1 MAIECWTS
9 SRSLPGA
16 ATATARRIED
26 EGWSGLT
33 FTDSQNLSGDPYVA
47 LTCAALATKRIGLGT
62 GVTNPWTR
70 HPAVTASAITC
81 VDVESNGRAAL
92 GIGRGD
98 SALAFLGLAPAPVDK
113 LREYLR
119 QLRTYLRGESL
130 TMDEASASAT
140 HRIGASLP
148 LASAPD
154 RSRLEWVA
162 TQYAGR
168 KPVPVFVVASGPK
181 VISAAAELADCV
193 TLALGAN
200 PERVRWGVELARGV
214 RRDVGLAAYVNVVV
228 DEDRERA
235 LAIGA
240 GSVASFA
247 RFSAIHGTVRGPVAA
262 SDKAAWEAIPHS
274 YQMTKHFQTGQQATH
289 VSPAF
294 AERFAILGP
303 ASYCIERLRE
313 LAALGVDRFHVVGAS
328 RDVDRE
334 VALTSHRRFVTE
346 VMAKL

>member
-1 MAIECWTS
+1 VEFWTS

-26 EGWSGLT
+26 EGWDGLT

-47 LTCAALATKRIGLGT
+47 LACAALATKRLGLGT

-98 SALAFLGLAPAPVDK
+98 SALAFLGLAPAPVEK
-113 LREYLR
+113 LRDYLR

-130 TMDEASASAT
+130 SMDEASASAS

-148 LASAPD
+148 LASAPE
-154 RSRLEWVA
+154 RSRIEWIA
-162 TQYAGR
+162 TQYPGR
-168 KPVPVFVVASGPK
+168 RPVPVFVVSSGPK
-181 VISAAAELADCV
+181 VIRAAAELADQV
-193 TLALGAN
+193 TLALGAD
-200 PERVRWGVELARGV
+200 PERIRWGVELARGV

-228 DEDRERA
+228 DDDRDRA
-235 LAIGA
+235 LSLAA

-247 RFSAIHGTVRGPVAA
+247 RFSAIHGTVRGPVAEA
-262 SDKAAWEAIPHS
+262 DKTTWETIPRS
-274 YQMTKHFQTGQQATH
+274 YQMTKHFQTGPQASH
-289 VSPAF
+289 VSPEF
-294 AERFAILGP
+294 AQRFAILGP
-303 ASYCIERLRE
+303 ASYCLERLQE
-313 LAALGVDRFHVVGAS
+313 LAALGVSRFHIVGAS
-328 RDVDRE
+328 RDVERE
-334 VALTSHRRFVTE
+334 VALASHRRFV
-346 VMAKL
+346 VGVLGKL